1 MSGGAKIW
9 VPQPATRGYGAS
21 GGDPVT
27 IRDQFVNQYGEGT
40 VQRAEIQTILDVI
53 IITGLIKPQEFFD
66 VMQKRLYHLDQM
78 RRAAANLD
86 SDRG

>member
-1 MSGGAKIW
+1 VAKIW
-9 VPQPATRGYGAS
+9 QPQPASRAYGAG
-21 GGDPVT
+21 GGDPVS
-27 IRDQFVNQYGEGT
+27 IRDQLVRQYGESD
-40 VQRAEIQTILDVI
+40 VLRAEFQTVLDVI
-53 IITGLIKPQEFFD
+53 ILSGLIKPQEFFD

>member
-1 MSGGAKIW
+1 MASKIW
-9 VPQPATRGYGAS
+9 VPQPATRGYGAR
-21 GGDPVT
+21 GGDPVA
-27 IRDQFVNQYGEGT
+27 IRDQLVQQYGEGT
-40 VQRAEIQTILDVI
+40 VTRAEIQTILDVI
-53 IITGLIKPQEFFD
+53 ILSGLIKPEEFFD